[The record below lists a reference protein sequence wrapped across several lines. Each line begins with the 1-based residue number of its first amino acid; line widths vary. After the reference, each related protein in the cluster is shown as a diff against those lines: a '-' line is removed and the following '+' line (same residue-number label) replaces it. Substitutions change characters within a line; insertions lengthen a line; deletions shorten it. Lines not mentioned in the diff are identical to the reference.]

1 LVTALSDQTD
11 FKVAVDV
18 NMLTLGINYG
28 SHDSAAAIAR
38 DGDILFATAEERL
51 SRRKHDGSF
60 PLLAIRACLAHAEVE
75 VEALDEVAF
84 GWQPAATIRSADMRN
99 YVTGAYPMNWWG
111 ILWAQSVG
119 RIEEYQ
125 KNGERLFRRH
135 VGSPKNGFKRIDHHY
150 AHALSAYPVS
160 GFDEATVVV
169 IDGRGA
175 WEATSIWHGKG
186 SELRLVDMVRWPN
199 SIGLFYA
206 QFTAWLGFE
215 RYQDEWKV
223 MGLAPYGGPGVD
235 LGSFINVANGEYS
248 VNSRLFLK
256 MPDLSGIEKALGR
269 ARKPDEPL
277 SNRHRDVAWAVQDA
291 CERAE
296 LAVIKRAISLTGSRN
311 LCLAGGVALNS
322 KANGLILSRGLVD
335 RIFIQPAAT
344 DDGVAIG
351 AALSAPVA
359 AGFCCREMT
368 KAYLGTGS
376 SSEEIEATLRTY
388 KLSYQWLDNPAE
400 TAADLLA
407 RGKLIGWYQG
417 REEFGPRALGN
428 RSILADPRDARNRD
442 RVNNAVKFR
451 EEWRPF
457 APSVLEEAGTSLFEN
472 YHTTPFMTL
481 TFQVRSEKKAAI
493 AAAVHVDG
501 SARVQSVTRDQNER
515 YYDLIKA
522 FAGKTGVPAVLNTSF
537 NLKGEAIVN
546 SPFDAIRTFY
556 TSGLDALI
564 LDRYLIA
571 KAAPTNRASD
581 TERTKVIVG
590 AEAEFQ

>member
-1 LVTALSDQTD
+1 
-11 FKVAVDV
+11 
-18 NMLTLGINYG
+18 MLTLGINYG

-38 DGDILFATAEERL
+38 DGEILFATAEERL
-51 SRRKHDGSF
+51 SRNKHDGGF
-60 PLLAIRACLAHAEVE
+60 PLHATRAALAHAEAE
-75 VEALDEVAF
+75 LADLDEVAF
-84 GWQPAATIRSADMRN
+84 GWQPAATIRSADLRN
-99 YVTGAYPMNWWG
+99 YLTGAHPMGWREA
-111 ILWAQSVG
+111 LKAQTVG
-119 RIEEYQ
+119 RILEYQ
-125 KNGERLFRRH
+125 RDGERLFRRH
-135 VGSPKNGFKRIDHHY
+135 LGSPRNGFKRIDHHY

-186 SELRLVDMVRWPN
+186 AELKLIEMVRWPN

-206 QFTAWLGFE
+206 QFTWWLGFE
-215 RYQDEWKV
+215 RFQDEWKV

-235 LGSFINVANGEYS
+235 LGGFISVSDGQYS
-248 VNSRLFLK
+248 VNSQLLLQNL
-256 MPDLSGIEKALGR
+256 PGIEKVLGP
-269 ARKPDEPL
+269 ARRHDEPL
-277 SNRHRDVAWAVQDA
+277 SDRHRDVAWAVQDA

-296 LAVIKRAISLTGSRN
+296 LAVIKRAVSLTGSRN

-322 KANGLILSRGLVD
+322 KANGLILSEGLVD
-335 RIFIQPAAT
+335 RIFVQPAAT

-351 AALSAPVA
+351 AALAAPVA
-359 AGFCCREMT
+359 AGLRCGEMT
-368 KAYLGTGS
+368 KAYLGS
-376 SSEEIEATLRTY
+376 QSAPEEIEALLRTY
-388 KLSYQWLDNPAE
+388 KLSYERLDDPAE
-400 TAADLLA
+400 TAAELLIQ
-407 RGKLIGWYQG
+407 GKLIGWYQG

-428 RSILADPRDARNRD
+428 RSILADPRDVRNRD

-451 EEWRPF
+451 EDWRPF
-457 APSVLEEAGTSLFEN
+457 APSVLQEAGASLFEN

-481 TFQVRSEKKAAI
+481 TFQVRPEKKDAI

-515 YYDLIKA
+515 YYDLIRS
-522 FAGKTGVPAVLNTSF
+522 FAAKTGVPAVLNTSF
-537 NLKGEAIVN
+537 NLKGEPIVN

-571 KAAPTNRASD
+571 KSMPSRIKQQYEEDKKGHRRESQSYSEGALA
-581 TERTKVIVG
+581 RTLWR
-590 AEAEFQ
+590 

>member
-1 LVTALSDQTD
+1 
-11 FKVAVDV
+11 
-18 NMLTLGINYG
+18 MLTLGINYG

-38 DGDILFATAEERL
+38 EGEILFATAEERL
-51 SRRKHDGSF
+51 SRTKHDGRF
-60 PLLAIRACLAHAEVE
+60 PLRAIRACLAHAEAE
-75 VEALDEVAF
+75 LADLDEVAF
-84 GWQPAATIRSADMRN
+84 GWQPPATIRSADLRN
-99 YVTGAYPMNWWG
+99 YLTGAHPMGWREA
-111 ILWAQSVG
+111 LKAQTVG
-119 RIEEYQ
+119 RILEYQ
-125 KNGERLFRRH
+125 RDGERLFRRH
-135 VGSPKNGFKRIDHHY
+135 LGSPRNGFKRIDHHY

-186 SELRLVDMVRWPN
+186 AELKLIEMVRWPN

-206 QFTAWLGFE
+206 QFTWWLGFE
-215 RYQDEWKV
+215 RFQDEWKV

-235 LGSFINVANGEYS
+235 LGGFISVSDGQYS
-248 VNSRLFLK
+248 VNSQLLLQNL
-256 MPDLSGIEKALGR
+256 PGIEKVLGP
-269 ARKPDEPL
+269 ARRHDEPL
-277 SNRHRDVAWAVQDA
+277 SDRHRDVAWAVQDA

-296 LAVIKRAISLTGSRN
+296 LAVIKRAVSLTGSRN

-322 KANGLILSRGLVD
+322 KANGLILSEGLVD
-335 RIFIQPAAT
+335 RIFVQPAAT

-351 AALSAPVA
+351 AALAAPVA
-359 AGFCCREMT
+359 AGLRCGEMT
-368 KAYLGTGS
+368 KAYLGS
-376 SSEEIEATLRTY
+376 QSAPEEIEALLRTY
-388 KLSYQWLDNPAE
+388 KLSYERLDDPAE
-400 TAADLLA
+400 TAAELLIQ
-407 RGKLIGWYQG
+407 GKLIGWYQG

-428 RSILADPRDARNRD
+428 RSILADPRDVRNRD

-451 EEWRPF
+451 EDWRPF
-457 APSVLEEAGTSLFEN
+457 APSVLEEAGASLFEN

-481 TFQVRSEKKAAI
+481 TFQVRPEKKDAI

-515 YYDLIKA
+515 YYDLIRS
-522 FAGKTGVPAVLNTSF
+522 FAAKTGVPAVLNTSF
-537 NLKGEAIVN
+537 NLKGEPIVN

-571 KAAPTNRASD
+571 KTMPASIKQQYEED
-581 TERTKVIVG
+581 KKGHRRESQSYSEGALARTLWR
-590 AEAEFQ
+590 

>member
-1 LVTALSDQTD
+1 
-11 FKVAVDV
+11 
-18 NMLTLGINYG
+18 MLTLGINYG

-38 DGDILFATAEERL
+38 DGEILFATAEERL
-51 SRRKHDGSF
+51 SRNKHDGGF
-60 PLLAIRACLAHAEVE
+60 PLHATRAALAHAEAE
-75 VEALDEVAF
+75 LADLDEVAF
-84 GWQPAATIRSADMRN
+84 GWQPPATIRSADLRN
-99 YVTGAYPMNWWG
+99 YLTGAHPMGWREA
-111 ILWAQSVG
+111 LKAQTVG
-119 RIEEYQ
+119 RILEYQ
-125 KNGERLFRRH
+125 RDGERLFRRH
-135 VGSPKNGFKRIDHHY
+135 LGSPRNGFKRIDHHY

-186 SELRLVDMVRWPN
+186 AELKLIEMVRWPN

-206 QFTAWLGFE
+206 QFTWWLGFE
-215 RYQDEWKV
+215 RFQDEWKV

-235 LGSFINVANGEYS
+235 LGGFISVSDGQYS
-248 VNSRLFLK
+248 VNSQLLLQNL
-256 MPDLSGIEKALGR
+256 PGIEKVLGP
-269 ARKPDEPL
+269 ARRHDEPL
-277 SNRHRDVAWAVQDA
+277 SDRHRDVAWAVQDA

-296 LAVIKRAISLTGSRN
+296 LAVIKRAVSLTGSRN

-322 KANGLILSRGLVD
+322 KANGLILSEGLVD
-335 RIFIQPAAT
+335 RIFVQPAAT

-351 AALSAPVA
+351 AALAAPVA
-359 AGFCCREMT
+359 AGLRCGEMT
-368 KAYLGTGS
+368 KAYLGS
-376 SSEEIEATLRTY
+376 QSAPEEIEALLRTY
-388 KLSYQWLDNPAE
+388 KLSYERLDDPAE
-400 TAADLLA
+400 TAAELLIQ
-407 RGKLIGWYQG
+407 GKLIGWYQG

-428 RSILADPRDARNRD
+428 RSILADPRDVRNRD

-451 EEWRPF
+451 EDWRPF
-457 APSVLEEAGTSLFEN
+457 APSVLEEAGASLFKN

-481 TFQVRSEKKAAI
+481 TFQVRPEKKDAI

-515 YYDLIKA
+515 YYDLIRS
-522 FAGKTGVPAVLNTSF
+522 FAAKTGVPAVLNTSF
-537 NLKGEAIVN
+537 NLKGEPIVN

-571 KAAPTNRASD
+571 KTMPASIKQQYEED
-581 TERTKVIVG
+581 KKGHRRESQSYSEGALARTLWR
-590 AEAEFQ
+590 

>member
-1 LVTALSDQTD
+1 
-11 FKVAVDV
+11 
-18 NMLTLGINYG
+18 MLTLGINYG

-38 DGDILFATAEERL
+38 DGEILFATAEERL
-51 SRRKHDGSF
+51 SRKKHDGGF
-60 PLLAIRACLAHAEVE
+60 PLLAIKACLAHARAKLVD
-75 VEALDEVAF
+75 LDEVAF
-84 GWQPAATIRSADMRN
+84 GWQSASATRSADMRN
-99 YVTGAYPMNWWG
+99 FFTGAHPMGWWG
-111 ILWAQSVG
+111 VLRAQSVG

-125 KNGERLFRRH
+125 RDGERLFRRRL
-135 VGSPKNGFKRIDHHY
+135 GQPKNGFKRIDHHY

-186 SELRLVDMVRWPN
+186 SELRLVEMIRWPN
-199 SIGLFYA
+199 SVGLFYA
-206 QFTAWLGFE
+206 QFTWWLGFE
-215 RYQDEWKV
+215 RFQDEWKV

-235 LGSFINVANGEYS
+235 LGGFIRVSDGHYS
-248 VNSRLFLK
+248 VNAPLLLD
-256 MPDLSGIEKALGR
+256 DLSRIEKVLGP
-269 ARKPDEPL
+269 ARKADEPL
-277 SNRHRDVAWAVQDA
+277 SDRHRDVAWAVQDA

-296 LAVIKRAISLTGSRN
+296 LAIIRRAISLTGSRN

-322 KANGLILSRGLVD
+322 KANGLILSQRLVD

-344 DDGVAIG
+344 DDGVSIG
-351 AALSAPVA
+351 AALAAPVA
-359 AGFCCREMT
+359 AGFRCGEMT
-368 KAYLGTGS
+368 KAYLGS
-376 SSEEIEATLRTY
+376 QAPSDEIETVLRTY
-388 KLSYQWLDNPAE
+388 KLSYTRLDDPAE
-400 TAADLLA
+400 TAADLLT

-428 RSILADPRDARNRD
+428 RSILADPRDVQNRD

-451 EEWRPF
+451 EDWRPF
-457 APSVLEEAGTSLFEN
+457 APSVLEEAGASLFEN

-481 TFQVRSEKKAAI
+481 TFQVKPEKKAAI

-515 YYDLIKA
+515 YYDLIKN
-522 FAGKTGVPAVLNTSF
+522 FAAKTGVPAVLNTSF
-537 NLKGEAIVN
+537 NLKGEPIVN

-571 KAAPTNRASD
+571 KTRSRN
-581 TERTKVIVG
+581 
-590 AEAEFQ
+590 Q

>member
-1 LVTALSDQTD
+1 
-11 FKVAVDV
+11 
-18 NMLTLGINYG
+18 MLTLGINYG

-38 DGDILFATAEERL
+38 DGEILFATAEERL
-51 SRRKHDGSF
+51 SRKKHDGGF
-60 PLLAIRACLAHAEVE
+60 PLLAIKACLAHAGAKLVD
-75 VEALDEVAF
+75 LDEVAF
-84 GWQPAATIRSADMRN
+84 GWQSASATRSADMRN
-99 YVTGAYPMNWWG
+99 FFTGAHPMGWWG
-111 ILWAQSVG
+111 VLRAQSVG

-125 KNGERLFRRH
+125 RDGERLFRRRL
-135 VGSPKNGFKRIDHHY
+135 GQPKNGFKRIDHHY

-186 SELRLVDMVRWPN
+186 SELRLVEMIRWPN
-199 SIGLFYA
+199 SVGLFYA
-206 QFTAWLGFE
+206 QFTWWLGFE
-215 RYQDEWKV
+215 RFQDEWKV

-235 LGSFINVANGEYS
+235 LGGFIRVSDGHYS
-248 VNSRLFLK
+248 VNAPLLLD
-256 MPDLSGIEKALGR
+256 DLSRIEKVLGP
-269 ARKPDEPL
+269 ARKADEPL
-277 SNRHRDVAWAVQDA
+277 SDRHRDVAWAVQDA

-296 LAVIKRAISLTGSRN
+296 LAIIRRAISLTGSRN

-322 KANGLILSRGLVD
+322 KANGLILSQRLVD

-344 DDGVAIG
+344 DDGVSIG
-351 AALSAPVA
+351 AALAAPVA
-359 AGFCCREMT
+359 AGFRCGEMT
-368 KAYLGTGS
+368 KAYLGS
-376 SSEEIEATLRTY
+376 QAPSDEIETVLRTY
-388 KLSYQWLDNPAE
+388 KLSYTRLDDPAE
-400 TAADLLA
+400 TAADLLT

-428 RSILADPRDARNRD
+428 RSILADPRDVQNRD

-451 EEWRPF
+451 EDWRPF
-457 APSVLEEAGTSLFEN
+457 APSVLEEAGASLFEN

-481 TFQVRSEKKAAI
+481 TFQVKPQKKAAI

-515 YYDLIKA
+515 YYDLIKN
-522 FAGKTGVPAVLNTSF
+522 FAAKTGVPAVLNTSF
-537 NLKGEAIVN
+537 NLKGEPIVN

-571 KAAPTNRASD
+571 KTRSRN
-581 TERTKVIVG
+581 
-590 AEAEFQ
+590 Q

>member
-1 LVTALSDQTD
+1 
-11 FKVAVDV
+11 
-18 NMLTLGINYG
+18 MLTLGINYG

-38 DGDILFATAEERL
+38 DGEILFATAEERL
-51 SRRKHDGSF
+51 SRKKHDGAF
-60 PLLAIRACLAHAEVE
+60 PLHAIRACLAHVGAQLSD
-75 VEALDEVAF
+75 LDEVAF
-84 GWQPAATIRSADMRN
+84 GWQPLAAIRSADLRN
-99 YVTGAYPMNWWG
+99 YLTGAHPMGWWEA
-111 ILWAQSVG
+111 LRAQSIG

-125 KNGERLFRRH
+125 KDGERLFRRH
-135 VGSPKNGFKRIDHHY
+135 IGSPRNGFKRIDHHF

-186 SELRLVDMVRWPN
+186 TELRLIDMVRFPN

-206 QFTAWLGFE
+206 QFTGWLGFE
-215 RYQDEWKV
+215 RFQDEWKV

-235 LGSFINVANGEYS
+235 LGSFISVSDGRYS
-248 VNSRLFLK
+248 INSRLLLNR
-256 MPDLSGIEKALGR
+256 PDLSSIEKALGR
-269 ARKPDEPL
+269 ARKPDESL
-277 SNRHRDVAWAVQDA
+277 SDRHRDVAWAVQDA

-296 LAVIKRAISLTGSRN
+296 LAVITRAISLTGSRN

-359 AGFCCREMT
+359 AGLRCREMT
-368 KAYLGTGS
+368 KAYLGLQSTH
-376 SSEEIEATLRTY
+376 EEIEAALRTY
-388 KLSYQWLDNPAE
+388 KLSYQKLNNPAE

-407 RGKLIGWYQG
+407 RNQLVGWYQG

-428 RSILADPRDARNRD
+428 RSILADPRDVRNRD

-481 TFQVRSEKKAAI
+481 TFQVKPEKKAAI
-493 AAAVHVDG
+493 AAAVHIDG

-515 YYDLIKA
+515 YYDLIKI
-522 FAGKTGVPAVLNTSF
+522 FAAKAGVPAVLNTSF
-537 NLKGEAIVN
+537 NLKGEPIVN

-564 LDRYLIA
+564 LDRCLIV
-571 KAAPTNRASD
+571 KASASD
-581 TERTKVIVG
+581 INAGFNVPKRTRKETMGNNLLVNPRG
-590 AEAEFQ
+590 

>member
-1 LVTALSDQTD
+1 
-11 FKVAVDV
+11 
-18 NMLTLGINYG
+18 MLTLGINYG

-38 DGDILFATAEERL
+38 DGEILFATAEERL
-51 SRRKHDGSF
+51 SRKKHDGAF
-60 PLLAIRACLAHAEVE
+60 PLHAIRACLAHVGAQLSN
-75 VEALDEVAF
+75 LDEVAF
-84 GWQPAATIRSADMRN
+84 GWQPVAAIRSADLCN
-99 YVTGAYPMNWWG
+99 YLTGAHPMGWWG
-111 ILWAQSVG
+111 ALRAQSIG

-125 KNGERLFRRH
+125 RDGERLFSRH
-135 VGSPKNGFKRIDHHY
+135 FGSPRKGFKRIDHHY

-160 GFDEATVVV
+160 G
-169 IDGRGA
+169 GA

-186 SELRLVDMVRWPN
+186 TELKLIDMVRWPN

-206 QFTAWLGFE
+206 QFTGWLGFE

-235 LGSFINVANGEYS
+235 LGSFIRVSEGKYS
-248 VNSRLFLK
+248 VNSRLLLK
-256 MPDLSGIEKALGR
+256 EPDLSGIENALGR

-277 SNRHRDVAWAVQDA
+277 LDRHRDVAWAVQDA

-296 LAVIKRAISLTGSRN
+296 LAVISRAVTLTGSRN

-322 KANGLILSRGLVD
+322 KANGLILSRKLVD

-359 AGFCCREMT
+359 AGLRFREMT
-368 KAYLGTGS
+368 KAYLGS
-376 SSEEIEATLRTY
+376 QSAPDEIEAALRTY
-388 KLSYQWLDNPAE
+388 KLSYQRLDNPAE
-400 TAADLLA
+400 TAADLLVK
-407 RGKLIGWYQG
+407 GQLIGWYQG

-428 RSILADPRDARNRD
+428 RSILADPRDVRNRD

-457 APSVLEEAGTSLFEN
+457 APSALEEAGNSLFEN

-481 TFQVRSEKKAAI
+481 TFQVKPEKKAAI
-493 AAAVHVDG
+493 AAAVHIDG
-501 SARVQSVTRDQNER
+501 SARVQSVTRDQNEP
-515 YYDLIKA
+515 YYELIKS
-522 FAGKTGVPAVLNTSF
+522 FAAKTGIPAVLNTSF
-537 NLKGEAIVN
+537 NLKGEPIVN

-564 LDRYLIA
+564 LDRCLIA
-571 KAAPTNRASD
+571 KTSPSEIHADLNVPKGTRREAVRNSGLLPT
-581 TERTKVIVG
+581 
-590 AEAEFQ
+590 

>member
-1 LVTALSDQTD
+1 
-11 FKVAVDV
+11 
-18 NMLTLGINYG
+18 MLTLGINYG

-38 DGDILFATAEERL
+38 DGEILFATAEERL
-51 SRRKHDGSF
+51 SRKKHDGGF
-60 PLLAIRACLAHAEVE
+60 PLLAIKACLAHAGAKLVD
-75 VEALDEVAF
+75 LDEVAF
-84 GWQPAATIRSADMRN
+84 GWQSASATRSADMRN
-99 YVTGAYPMNWWG
+99 FFTAAHPMGWWG
-111 ILWAQSVG
+111 VLRAQSVG

-125 KNGERLFRRH
+125 RDGERLFRRH
-135 VGSPKNGFKRIDHHY
+135 VGQPKNGFRRIDHHY
-150 AHALSAYPVS
+150 SHALSAYPVS

-186 SELRLVDMVRWPN
+186 GALRLVEMIRWPN

-206 QFTAWLGFE
+206 QFTWWLGFE
-215 RYQDEWKV
+215 RFQDEWKV
-223 MGLAPYGGPGVD
+223 MGLAPYGKPGID
-235 LGSFINVANGEYS
+235 LSDFISVSDGHYS
-248 VNSRLFLK
+248 VNARLLLD
-256 MPDLSGIEKALGR
+256 DLSRIEKVLGPGR
-269 ARKPDEPL
+269 EPDEPL
-277 SNRHRDVAWAVQDA
+277 LDRHRDVAWAVQDA

-296 LAVIKRAISLTGSRN
+296 LAIIKRAISLTGSRN
-311 LCLAGGVALNS
+311 VCLAGGVALNS
-322 KANGLILSRGLVD
+322 KANGLILSERLVD

-351 AALSAPVA
+351 AALAAPVA
-359 AGFCCREMT
+359 AGYRCGEMT
-368 KAYLGTGS
+368 KAYLGPQS
-376 SSEEIEATLRTY
+376 APEEIEAALRTY
-388 KLSYQWLDNPAE
+388 KLDYTRLDDPAE

-407 RGKLIGWYQG
+407 TGKLIGWYQG

-428 RSILADPRDARNRD
+428 RSILADPRDIKNRD

-481 TFQVRSEKKAAI
+481 TFRVKPTKRAAI
-493 AAAVHVDG
+493 AAAVHIDE
-501 SARVQSVTRDQNER
+501 SARVQSVTRQQNEH
-515 YYDLIKA
+515 YYDLIA
-522 FAGKTGVPAVLNTSF
+522 SFAAKTGVPAVLNTSF
-537 NLKGEAIVN
+537 NLKGEPIVN

-571 KAAPTNRASD
+571 KTSTSNSQAATTTTGLGQLD
-581 TERTKVIVG
+581 
-590 AEAEFQ
+590 AEPLTCG

>member
-1 LVTALSDQTD
+1 
-11 FKVAVDV
+11 
-18 NMLTLGINYG
+18 MLTLGINYG

-38 DGDILFATAEERL
+38 DGEILFATAEERL
-51 SRRKHDGSF
+51 SRKKHDSGF
-60 PLLAIRACLAHAEVE
+60 PLLAIRACLAHAGVE
-75 VEALDEVAF
+75 LADIDEVTF
-84 GWQPAATIRSADMRN
+84 GWQHSSAVRSADTRDFL
-99 YVTGAYPMNWWG
+99 TGAHPMGWWG
-111 ILWAQSVG
+111 VLRAQTVG

-125 KNGERLFRRH
+125 RDGERLFHRH
-135 VGSPKNGFKRIDHHY
+135 IGSPKNGFKRIDHHY

-169 IDGRGA
+169 IDGRGV

-186 SELRLVDMVRWPN
+186 RELKLIDMVRWPN

-206 QFTAWLGFE
+206 QFTWWLGFE
-215 RYQDEWKV
+215 RFQDEWKV

-235 LGSFINVANGEYS
+235 LGSFISVSDGRYS
-248 VNSRLFLK
+248 VNSRLL
-256 MPDLSGIEKALGR
+256 LSGGVSGVERELGR

-277 SNRHRDVAWAVQDA
+277 LDRHRDVAWAVQDA

-296 LAVIKRAISLTGSRN
+296 LAVIKRAVSLTGSRN

-351 AALSAPVA
+351 AALAAPVA
-359 AGFCCREMT
+359 AGLRCQEMT
-368 KAYLGTGS
+368 KAYLGAQTAPRD
-376 SSEEIEATLRTY
+376 IEAALQTY
-388 KLSYQWLDNPAE
+388 KLSYQSLADPAD
-400 TAADLLA
+400 TAADLLV
-407 RGKLIGWYQG
+407 RDQLVGWYQG

-428 RSILADPRDARNRD
+428 RSILADPRDVRNRD

-457 APSVLEEAGTSLFEN
+457 APSVLEEAGSSLFEN

-481 TFQVRSEKKAAI
+481 TFQVRPEKKAAI

-501 SARVQSVTRDQNER
+501 SARVQSVRRDQNER
-515 YYDLIKA
+515 YYDLIKS
-522 FAGKTGVPAVLNTSF
+522 FAAKTGVPAVLNTSF
-537 NLKGEAIVN
+537 NLKGEPIVN

-564 LDRYLIA
+564 LDRYVIA
-571 KAAPTNRASD
+571 KSPPSNET
-581 TERTKVIVG
+581 TEKTKVRAG
-590 AEAEFQ
+590 AEPEFQ

>member
-1 LVTALSDQTD
+1 
-11 FKVAVDV
+11 
-18 NMLTLGINYG
+18 MLTLGINCG

-51 SRRKHDGSF
+51 SRKKHDGGF
-60 PLLAIRACLAHAEVE
+60 PLHAISACLAHAGAELSD
-75 VEALDEVAF
+75 LDEVAF
-84 GWQPAATIRSADMRN
+84 GWQPAAAIRSADLRN
-99 YVTGAYPMNWWG
+99 YLTGAHPMGWWG
-111 ILWAQSVG
+111 ALRAQSIG

-125 KNGERLFRRH
+125 KSGERLFCRH
-135 VGSPKNGFKRIDHHY
+135 FGSPRNGFKRIDHHY

-186 SELRLVDMVRWPN
+186 AELRLVDMVRWPN

-215 RYQDEWKV
+215 RFQDEWKV
-223 MGLAPYGGPGVD
+223 MGLAPYGAPGVD
-235 LGSFINVANGEYS
+235 LGNFIAVSNGAYS
-248 VNSRLFLK
+248 VNSRLLLNR
-256 MPDLSGIEKALGR
+256 PDLSGIEKVLGP
-269 ARKPDEPL
+269 ARKANEPL
-277 SNRHRDVAWAVQDA
+277 LDRYRDVAWAVQDA

-296 LAVIKRAISLTGSRN
+296 LAVIARAVSLTGSRN

-322 KANGLILSRGLVD
+322 KANGLILSRRLVD

-351 AALSAPVA
+351 AALAAPVA
-359 AGFCCREMT
+359 AGFRCQEMT
-368 KAYLGTGS
+368 QAYLGPHWKP
-376 SSEEIEATLRTY
+376 EEIEAALRTY
-388 KLSYQWLDNPAE
+388 KLSYQRLDNPAE
-400 TAADLLA
+400 MAADLLA
-407 RGKLIGWYQG
+407 KGQLIGWYQG

-428 RSILADPRDARNRD
+428 RSILADPRDVRNRD

-451 EEWRPF
+451 EDWRPF
-457 APSVLEEAGTSLFEN
+457 APSVLEEAGTSFFEN

-481 TFQVRSEKKAAI
+481 TFQVRPEKKAAI

-501 SARVQSVTRDQNER
+501 SARVQSVTRDQNQR
-515 YYDLIKA
+515 YYDLIKS
-522 FAGKTGVPAVLNTSF
+522 FAAKTGVPAVLNTSF
-537 NLKGEAIVN
+537 NLKGEPIVN

-564 LDRYLIA
+564 IDRYLIA
-571 KAAPTNRASD
+571 KTSPVKRAHSNAF
-581 TERTKVIVG
+581 EPSSMG
-590 AEAEFQ
+590 A

>member
-1 LVTALSDQTD
+1 
-11 FKVAVDV
+11 
-18 NMLTLGINYG
+18 MLTLGINYG

-38 DGDILFATAEERL
+38 DGEILFATAEERL
-51 SRRKHDGSF
+51 SRKKHDGGF
-60 PLLAIRACLAHAEVE
+60 PLLAIKACLAHAGAKLVD
-75 VEALDEVAF
+75 LDEVAF
-84 GWQPAATIRSADMRN
+84 GWQSASATRSADMRN
-99 YVTGAYPMNWWG
+99 FFTDAHPMGWWG
-111 ILWAQSVG
+111 VLRAQSVG

-125 KNGERLFRRH
+125 RDGERLFRRH
-135 VGSPKNGFKRIDHHY
+135 VGQPKNGFKRIDHHY

-186 SELRLVDMVRWPN
+186 SELRLVEMIRWPN
-199 SIGLFYA
+199 SVGLFYA
-206 QFTAWLGFE
+206 QFTWWLGFE
-215 RYQDEWKV
+215 RFQDEWKV

-235 LGSFINVANGEYS
+235 LGGFIRVSDGHYS
-248 VNSRLFLK
+248 VNAPLLLD
-256 MPDLSGIEKALGR
+256 DLSRIEKVLGP
-269 ARKPDEPL
+269 ARKADEPL
-277 SNRHRDVAWAVQDA
+277 SVRHRDVAWAVQDA

-296 LAVIKRAISLTGSRN
+296 LAVIKRAVSLTGSRN

-322 KANGLILSRGLVD
+322 KANGLILSEKLVD

-351 AALSAPVA
+351 AALAAPVSV
-359 AGFCCREMT
+359 GLRCEEMMN
-368 KAYLGTGS
+368 AYLGLQ
-376 SSEEIEATLRTY
+376 SEPDQIEAVLRTY
-388 KLSYQWLDNPAE
+388 KLSYEKLDDPAE
-400 TAADLLA
+400 RAAELLTE
-407 RGKLIGWYQG
+407 GKLIGWYQG

-428 RSILADPRDARNRD
+428 RSILADPRDVRNRD

-451 EEWRPF
+451 EDWRPF
-457 APSVLEEAGTSLFEN
+457 APSVLEEAGASLFEN

-481 TFQVRSEKKAAI
+481 TFQVKPEKKAAI

-501 SARVQSVTRDQNER
+501 SARAQSVTRDQNER
-515 YYDLIKA
+515 YYDLIKN
-522 FAGKTGVPAVLNTSF
+522 FAAKTGVPAVLNTSF
-537 NLKGEAIVN
+537 NLKGEPIVN

-571 KAAPTNRASD
+571 KTPSSN
-581 TERTKVIVG
+581 
-590 AEAEFQ
+590 Q